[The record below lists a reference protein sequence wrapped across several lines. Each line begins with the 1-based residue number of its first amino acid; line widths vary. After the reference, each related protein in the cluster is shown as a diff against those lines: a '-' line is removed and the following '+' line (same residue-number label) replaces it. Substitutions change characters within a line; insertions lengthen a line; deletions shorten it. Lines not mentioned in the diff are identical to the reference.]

1 MRWKRSWP
9 ELNENL
15 PVDVMP
21 NSNGEF
27 IPLKP
32 TKEQRAIM
40 DLARKE
46 SDRWASKMG
55 MSRRHFLRTTAG
67 MAVGFWAI
75 NQIRGS
81 QFGHYAYALG
91 EPACSDEMN
100 DPGSGAPFQLNNLP
114 GEWIFDIQTHHI
126 DSAGKWRITNPAME
140 AFFAAIWSQS
150 TPIPGLSRHKYDKN
164 REVDPIEYLSEYY
177 YLKEIFLDSATS
189 ASVLSAVPSS
199 QEMNPLPT
207 KIAAKTVHRVN
218 NELAKSNRMVMH
230 AFVMPNYGSAGT
242 TTLKKGP
249 NPVFMQQEFDH
260 MYKAAYEYGPSAQA
274 GVGDILRAWKV
285 YTPWGDIPYASGWFL
300 DDRVGRQFCEKVIE
314 VGNKTGVPKT
324 ICCHKGFALPAFDQ
338 RAASPKDIG
347 PVAKDYYSEG
357 LNIIVY
363 HSGYTGG
370 TTQLSTQLENGDG
383 EYGRS
388 RGPNTI
394 GEDPTTGDEG
404 WDSKKLG
411 TNSLVKSL
419 REHGW
424 SARHFA
430 PGGHPGTPGVAGD
443 GDPTKHGNVPNVY
456 AEIGSAWASVFGD
469 LEAAGHMLLKLIY
482 YVGPKRV
489 VWGTDSLWFGGPQ
502 TVISALRT
510 YKPGPAMRDLY
521 ALPHGLEGDVDDPS
535 INTEDT
541 GRPERSIRNAIFGR
555 NAAGVYR
562 MDPDAS
568 LKAISCDEVQQIRDG
583 YIINPLTPDP
593 RQAAPLR
600 SNAIPGYRTRRELF
614 TDLAGKPWG
623 P

>member
-1 MRWKRSWP
+1 MMRWKRSWP

-46 SDRWASKMG
+46 SDRWAQKMG

-91 EPACSDEMN
+91 EPACSDEMR
-100 DPGSGAPFQLNNLP
+100 DPGSGQPFQLNNLP

-150 TPIPGLSRHKYDKN
+150 SPIPGLTRHKYDKY
-164 REVDPIEYLSEYY
+164 REPDPIEYLSQYY
-177 YLKEIFLDSATS
+177 YLKEIFLDSATTT
-189 ASVLSAVPSS
+189 SVLSAVPSS

-207 KIAAKTVHRVN
+207 KVAANTVHLVN
-218 NELAKSNRMVMH
+218 DTLAKSQRMVMH

-260 MYKAAYEYGPSAQA
+260 MYKAAYEHGPK
-274 GVGDILRAWKV
+274 GDDILRAWKV

-300 DDRVGRQFCEKVIE
+300 NDRVGLQFCEKVIE
-314 VGNKTGVPKT
+314 VGNATGVPKT

-338 RAASPKDIG
+338 RAASPKDVG
-347 PVAKDYYSEG
+347 PVAKKYHSEG
-357 LNIIVY
+357 LTIIVY

-370 TTQLSTQLENGDG
+370 TAQLSTQLENGDG
-383 EYGRS
+383 EY
-388 RGPNTI
+388 P
-394 GEDPTTGDEG
+394 GDDN
-404 WDSKKLG
+404 WDSSKLG

-419 REHGW
+419 RENGW

-430 PGGHPGTPGVAGD
+430 PGGHPGVAGVAGD
-443 GDPTKHGNVPNVY
+443 GDPDQHGNVPNVY
-456 AEIGSAWASVFGD
+456 AEIGSAWASVFND
-469 LEAAGHMLLKLIY
+469 PEAAGHMLLKLIY

-510 YKPGPAMRDLY
+510 YTPSQAMKDKYR
-521 ALPHGLEGDVDDPS
+521 LPYGLEGDVEDPLQPAP
-535 INTEDT
+535 TPART
-541 GRPERSIRNAIFGR
+541 IRNAIFGR
-555 NAAGVYR
+555 NAAVPYR
-562 MDPDAS
+562 MDPEAS
-568 LKAISCDEVQQIRDG
+568 LQAIACDDVQKIRDQ
-583 YIINPLTPDP
+583 YLINPLTPDP
-593 RQAAPLR
+593 RASAPLR

-614 TDLAGKPWG
+614 TDLASKPWG